1 MILLS
6 QEAFQTQCLLNTGML
21 ADLDPRF
28 NDDLDLTEGPPVDY
42 IQQLLDEEE
51 PSPAVV
57 ASPGQPSPSE
67 VVASPCH
74 QPSPAEGASSPRHQP
89 YPAKGAASPRQ
100 PSPAEG
106 VASPRPQPSPAKG
119 AASPRCQPSPAAD
132 DELGDDAMECFV
144 SSLVD
149 DHVSTMM
156 SAGIGDAVRGCERQL
171 RLKLRGAM
179 RVLAGQLRILRNVF
193 SSF

>member
-6 QEAFQTQCLLNTGML
+6 QEAFQTQCLLNTGIL
-21 ADLDPRF
+21 
-28 NDDLDLTEGPPVDY
+28 
-42 IQQLLDEEE
+42 
-51 PSPAVV
+51 
-57 ASPGQPSPSE
+57 
-67 VVASPCH
+67 
-74 QPSPAEGASSPRHQP
+74 
-89 YPAKGAASPRQ
+89 
-100 PSPAEG
+100 AEG
-106 VASPRPQPSPAKG
+106 VASPR
-119 AASPRCQPSPAAD
+119 QPSPAAD
-132 DELGDDAMECFV
+132 DELGDDAMECFL

-179 RVLAGQLRILRNVF
+179 WELAGQLRIAC